1 MWESKMAT
9 ALLVTTGCTMLV
21 LASNAWAETGKP
33 SAPANAKESVA
44 ASYPSVFEHGPA
56 SWYED
61 GERTANGEEFEPEA
75 MTAAHRTL
83 PLGTLVKV
91 VHPET
96 DRSVVVRVND
106 RGPYVRG
113 RVIDL
118 SRGAAR
124 ALGVE
129 GVAPVTIHGL
139 GDGREAEE

>member
-1 MWESKMAT
+1 M
-9 ALLVTTGCTMLV
+9 
-21 LASNAWAETGKP
+21 

-91 VHPET
+91 VQPET